1 MRQAR
6 IIAMVNQKGG
16 PGKTTIAM
24 HLAGTLAR
32 RGFKVLVVD
41 ADPQGTATRWAASA
55 PDEAAFPISIAGLA
69 GADVKLHSEVKKFF
83 ADYDFIVIDC
93 PPSANSPV
101 SQSALLIA
109 DLGLVPVIPSPPDLW
124 AGVAIRKVIEATSS
138 INEHLQAR
146 MLINQRKPNTRL
158 AAKTLELL
166 SEYRIA
172 VCHTQIGDREAY
184 RHAAAYGQT
193 VHDLGPKAAPAV
205 REVEALTSEI
215 LSIMQP
221 GEPVD
226 EQRSVGRPRP
236 VVAG

>member
-6 IIAMVNQKGG
+6 IITLVNQKGG
-16 PGKTTIAM
+16 PGKTTITM

-55 PDEAAFPISIAGLA
+55 PDGAAFPTSIAGLA
-69 GADVKLHSEVKKFF
+69 GADVNLHREVKKFF
-83 ADYDFIVIDC
+83 TDYDFIVIDC
-93 PPSANSPV
+93 PPSADSAA
-101 SQSALLIA
+101 SQSALLVA

-124 AGVAIRKVIEATSS
+124 AGVAIRKVIEVASS
-138 INEHLQAR
+138 VNEHLQAR
-146 MLINQRKPNTRL
+146 LLINQRKPNTRL

-166 SEYRIA
+166 PEYLIPLCR
-172 VCHTQIGDREAY
+172 TQIGDREAY

-215 LSIMQP
+215 LSVMQP
-221 GEPVD
+221 GEYVN
-226 EQRSVGRPRP
+226 EQRSVGRPRS
-236 VVAG
+236 VATR